1 MRLTSHDLR
10 DLQIL
15 KYYRLVRKW
24 ACKTYGLTDADLELL
39 IYLDCKGRFTRQ
51 EFIDGTYTMSW
62 DKNRWEKLRRNGWIE
77 AWRHRNRTTIKYSV
91 FKTSFKCSHLISR
104 IYRIL
109 LGEEDIPFSKVVNNA
124 EGILDKVITTDKERD
139 EAKLALKSLLLE
151 AEKEAFAKEVEDRK
165 SARDMYKDDAFIQK
179 VLATLF
185 TAAYFGLSFMMF
197 KVFVVKEIN
206 LGEFE
211 ISFISTIFGAMSAK
225 VNTVVDFFFGGSS
238 KKNEQI
244 KK

>member
-1 MRLTSHDLR
+1 MIGNVIGSL
-10 DLQIL
+10 
-15 KYYRLVRKW
+15 
-24 ACKTYGLTDADLELL
+24 
-39 IYLDCKGRFTRQ
+39 
-51 EFIDGTYTMSW
+51 
-62 DKNRWEKLRRNGWIE
+62 
-77 AWRHRNRTTIKYSV
+77 
-91 FKTSFKCSHLISR
+91 
-104 IYRIL
+104 
-109 LGEEDIPFSKVVNNA
+109 FSKVVNNA
-124 EGILDKVITTDKERD
+124 EGILDKVVTTDKERA
-139 EAKLALKSLLLE
+139 EAKLAIKSLLLE

-244 KK
+244 KNK